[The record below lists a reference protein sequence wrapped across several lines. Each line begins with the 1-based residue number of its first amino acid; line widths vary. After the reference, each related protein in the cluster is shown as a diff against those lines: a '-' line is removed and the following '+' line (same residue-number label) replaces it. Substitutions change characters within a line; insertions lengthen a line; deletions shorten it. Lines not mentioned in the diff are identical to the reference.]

1 MKGGKGFRKGWMN
14 GWTDRQN
21 TGGRVV
27 GCREGAE
34 GGGVKRGGKKE
45 EKMKRER
52 EEGRGGQER
61 R

>member
-1 MKGGKGFRKGWMN
+1 MDGR
-14 GWTDRQN
+14 TDR
-21 TGGRVV
+21 TLGGRVV